1 MNLVLVNEEELNRLM
16 NLILVNENV
25 KYKGGS
31 VNDEF
36 TYLYMN
42 GVSIFEDINNF
53 KSYLKTSNLR
63 LYNMVEKNLIQEN
76 FPQIL
81 KDNKN
86 LLKEFCKYA
95 YSNPEVLLGLCYEI
109 ENSLNT
115 ILQIQEEEELNN
127 LEWKMTPYKS
137 VQDYSENIEKLFT
150 DVGYK
155 KELDTYL

>member
-1 MNLVLVNEEELNRLM
+1 M

-25 KYKGGS
+25 KYKGSS

-42 GVSIFEDINNF
+42 GVSIFDNID
-53 KSYLKTSNLR
+53 SVRGYIRTSNSR
-63 LYNMVEKNLIQEN
+63 LFNILEKKLNKEN
-76 FPQIL
+76 FPKVL
-81 KDNKN
+81 KEDRG
-86 LLKEFCKYA
+86 LLREFCKYA

-115 ILQIQEEEELNN
+115 ILQIQEEGELNN
-127 LEWKMTPYKS
+127 LEWKMTPYKGLS
-137 VQDYSENIEKLFT
+137 DYSENVEKLFSE
-150 DVGYK
+150 VGYA